1 MPGLPE
7 GASRRM
13 PSRRPSRSVAAAPK
27 SRAAAAVTA
36 LPLPALGRR
45 LRYFRRVK
53 QMTLSDLAEAAGCS
67 GSLLSRVEN
76 DLVTPSLT
84 TLHRLCNALG
94 VSVAALM
101 AEAEERPCIVY
112 GPSERPNQ
120 GRVEAIEGDG
130 SVAESLVPPAN
141 SRQLE
146 GFVITLAPNRR
157 MCGPFEHE
165 GEEVGYVLEG
175 ELQLVVDGQTY
186 TIKQG
191 GSFFF
196 RSDLP
201 HSYGAKGRQSCRVIW
216 INTPPTF

>member
-1 MPGLPE
+1 
-7 GASRRM
+7 M
-13 PSRRPSRSVAAAPK
+13 PSRRPSRSSAAQAAAPK
-27 SRAAAAVTA
+27 PRAAAVTE

-45 LRYFRRVK
+45 LRYFRRIK
-53 QMTLSDLAEAAGCS
+53 QMTLNELAEAAGCS

-84 TLHRLCNALG
+84 TLHRLCTALG
-94 VSVAALM
+94 ISVAALM
-101 AEAEERPCIVY
+101 AEAEERPCVVFAP
-112 GPSERPNQ
+112 GERPNQ

-146 GFVITLAPNRR
+146 GFVITLAANRR

-165 GEEVGYVLEG
+165 GEEVGFVLEG
-175 ELQLVVDGQTY
+175 ELHLIVDGQSY
-186 TIKQG
+186 AIKQG

-201 HSYGAKGRQSCRVIW
+201 HSYGAKGRQNCRVIW

>member
-1 MPGLPE
+1 M
-7 GASRRM
+7 SRRT
-13 PSRRPSRSVAAAPK
+13 SRNSTAPAAAPRPR
-27 SRAAAAVTA
+27 SPTVAE

-53 QMTLSDLAEAAGCS
+53 QMTLNDLAETAGCS

-94 VSVAALM
+94 ISVAALM

-112 GPSERPNQ
+112 APSERPNQ

-146 GFVITLAPNRR
+146 GFVITLTANRR

-186 TIKQG
+186 AIKQG

-201 HSYGAKGRQSCRVIW
+201 HSYGAKGRQNCRVIW